1 MRIPAR
7 IVSTEPAADLHDG
20 ASGRAAR
27 SRALRIRY
35 AILGAVLAGLWVG
48 HSGEPA
54 WEHALRTVAVLLTI
68 RPLLWVTL
76 RYRLRQ
82 ARAGA
87 STSDYLTWLIAMR
100 LAVVAGA
107 LGVSW
112 LIGYLLDP
120 AHRHWGVHT
129 LLLRLLVL
137 ALTIPLQV
145 RAQRRYR
152 GGRGG
157 PQARLLWGRLITAK
171 IGLILA
177 ALGAEVLLQ
186 RWLGGSADLLV
197 AAGLFAVVALLG
209 PWAHRRYLTSAGLP
223 RRRWRRPAR
232 PHREPEP
239 ASART

>member
-1 MRIPAR
+1 M
-7 IVSTEPAADLHDG
+7 
-20 ASGRAAR
+20 
-27 SRALRIRY
+27 
-35 AILGAVLAGLWVG
+35 G

-82 ARAGA
+82 ARSGA
-87 STSDYLTWLIAMR
+87 STSDYLTWLIAIR

-145 RAQRRYR
+145 RA
-152 GGRGG
+152 
-157 PQARLLWGRLITAK
+157 P
-171 IGLILA
+171 A
-177 ALGAEVLLQ
+177 AT
-186 RWLGGSADLLV
+186 
-197 AAGLFAVVALLG
+197 AAGGAA
-209 PWAHRRYLTSAGLP
+209 
-223 RRRWRRPAR
+223 RRPACSGGGSSPR
-232 PHREPEP
+232 R
-239 ASART
+239 SG

>member
-20 ASGRAAR
+20 ASARAA
-27 SRALRIRY
+27 LPIRY

-82 ARAGA
+82 ARSGA

-145 RAQRRYR
+145 RAARRYR